1 MLQNNFCI
9 QDCPFIEPPVTQASR
24 IPISSACDNLDE
36 FTCKN
41 GECIDITKF
50 CDGKNDCTDESDE
63 FNCSS
68 PKDDYIGKKHALQK
82 YDKFALKILPAVLW
96 KYQTK

>member
-1 MLQNNFCI
+1 M
-9 QDCPFIEPPVTQASR
+9 
-24 IPISSACDNLDE
+24 DE
-36 FTCKN
+36 FSCKN

-68 PKDDYIGKKHALQK
+68 PKDDYIGKKHALKK

>member
-1 MLQNNFCI
+1 M
-9 QDCPFIEPPVTQASR
+9 
-24 IPISSACDNLDE
+24 DE

-68 PKDDYIGKKHALQK
+68 PKDDYIGKKNALKK
-82 YDKFALKILPAVLW
+82 YDKFAFKITTCSIVEIPDQIKFVLS
-96 KYQTK
+96 